1 MGSHSVHCPEQKL
14 FLSLQKQF
22 CPFLTRVQ
30 SKGHAFTHC
39 NNLTHNLGTSR
50 KWGSSAACVS
60 GAHLAGLLPSA
71 PSLWRVRSA
80 SAHSDLGEH
89 SDGRQSRDRW
99 NRRAFHVSAGPGGS
113 VLTVPQILQSPV
125 TGAAG
130 SSPSPS
136 PPLRTPV
143 TPCPW
148 RPPRFLPS
156 GRPSTC
162 FLGVVEPAGL
172 WGSPCPSL
180 IGQLNLGRF
189 TASP

>member
-1 MGSHSVHCPEQKL
+1 MAHSLLGHLAVARCFQARPLPQNLEVQLMRSHSVHCPEQKL

-39 NNLTHNLGTSR
+39 NNLTHNLGTTR

-89 SDGRQSRDRW
+89 SDGRQSRDRR

-113 VLTVPQILQSPV
+113 VLTVPQIPQSPV

-130 SSPSPS
+130 SF
-136 PPLRTPV
+136 PPLP
-143 TPCPW
+143 
-148 RPPRFLPS
+148 RPRSAHLSLPARGAPHASFRQADRPRVF
-156 GRPSTC
+156 
-162 FLGVVEPAGL
+162 
-172 WGSPCPSL
+172 
-180 IGQLNLGRF
+180 
-189 TASP
+189 